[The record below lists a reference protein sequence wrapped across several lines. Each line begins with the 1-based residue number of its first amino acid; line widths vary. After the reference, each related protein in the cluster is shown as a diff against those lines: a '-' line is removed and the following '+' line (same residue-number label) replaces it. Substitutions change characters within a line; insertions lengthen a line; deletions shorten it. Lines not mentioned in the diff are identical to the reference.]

1 VAFDAQRILT
11 MKVFKSLLLLALV
24 FFAGIVIGVVGT
36 RVVVRHAVQQAV
48 LHPER
53 VQAVIERNL
62 ARRLR
67 LDGGQQAKLHEI
79 LSEAHGQ
86 LKDLRREYQPQ
97 VIVVVSHTEQQIDA
111 ILTPGQQ
118 ARFEKLKEEN
128 RPLLRAIRQTP

>member
-1 VAFDAQRILT
+1 

-62 ARRLR
+62 AHRLR

>member
-1 VAFDAQRILT
+1 

>member
-1 VAFDAQRILT
+1 

-24 FFAGIVIGVVGT
+24 FFAGIVIGIVGT

-53 VQAVIERNL
+53 VQAVLERNL
-62 ARRLR
+62 AHRLR
-67 LDGGQQAKLHEI
+67 LDGGQQVKLHEI

-118 ARFEKLKEEN
+118 ARFKKLEEEN

>member
-53 VQAVIERNL
+53 VQVVIERNL

-118 ARFEKLKEEN
+118 ARLEKLKEEN

>member
-1 VAFDAQRILT
+1 

-111 ILTPGQQ
+111 ILTTGQQ

>member
-1 VAFDAQRILT
+1 
-11 MKVFKSLLLLALV
+11 MKVFKSLLLLVLV

-97 VIVVVSHTEQQIDA
+97 VIVVVSNTEQQIDA

>member
-1 VAFDAQRILT
+1 

-97 VIVVVSHTEQQIDA
+97 VIVIVSHTEQQIDA